1 MYLAQGT
8 EIGGWIVGD
17 RLGGG
22 ADGDV
27 YSAKRLSKVAALKVF
42 NIKSFGGGSL
52 EAAKDRLEIQLSL
65 AGEKKHK
72 NLVEIYEGNF
82 CSKLNLPYLAMEHIQ
97 GRSLDKLGEQL
108 APDVVCR
115 IAAQLAD
122 AAEFLE
128 QKNLVHRDIKPA
140 NVMLSE
146 DNGTAT
152 LLDLSILH
160 GPADRRGDDR
170 LSGDEFVATLRY
182 SPPEFV
188 WRREEGDQED
198 AWRSITFYQIG
209 ATIYDLIAGHEI
221 FHGMDTPRSHL
232 YDAVKYVTPKLQSAN
247 APAWLVGTVRAAL
260 LKDWRKRLEFLSWD
274 SFRAPIEEVD
284 HFDREMKIK
293 LRQVHAQ
300 ECSAATA
307 RGLGDSPRG
316 ADDSELWRLNRDL
329 FSESRNYFMNSGLF
343 PRFQTKQ
350 NQDLNRYENTFYFDP
365 DTLRGIAKPFSV
377 NISISHDAQPGFQK
391 LVVDATTTEGPLT
404 NASWVELF
412 SVDSAFSRV
421 KQVSLDALDAILPL

>member
-8 EIGGWIVGD
+8 EVGGWVVGD

-52 EAAKDRLEIQLSL
+52 EAARDRLEIQLSL

-82 CSKLNLPYLAMEHIQ
+82 CSKLNLPYLA
-97 GRSLDKLGEQL
+97 
-108 APDVVCR
+108 PDVICR
-115 IAAQLAD
+115 IATQLAD

-128 QKNLVHRDIKPA
+128 QNNLVHRDIKPA

-160 GPADRRGDDR
+160 GPADRRVDDR

-198 AWRSITFYQIG
+198 TWRSITFYQIG
-209 ATIYDLIAGHEI
+209 ATVYDLIAGHEI

-232 YDAVKYVTPKLQSAN
+232 YDAVQYVTPKLQSAN
-247 APAWLVGTVRAAL
+247 APAWLIGTVRAAL

-274 SFRAPIEEVD
+274 SFREPVEDVD

-300 ECSAATA
+300 ECSAAAA
-307 RGLGDSPRG
+307 RGLGDSPTG
-316 ADDSELWRLNRDL
+316 ADDSELWRLNKDL

-343 PRFQTKQ
+343 PRFQTRE
-350 NQDLNRYENTFYFDP
+350 NQDLNRYENTFHFDP
-365 DTLRGIAKPFSV
+365 DRLRGIAIAFSV
-377 NISISHDAQPGFQK
+377 KISISHDTQPGFQK
-391 LVVDATTTEGPLT
+391 LVVDAATTEGPLT

-412 SVDSAFSRV
+412 SVDSAFSKV
-421 KQVSLDALDAILPL
+421 KQVSLDALDAILPI